1 MTTNADFLLAL
12 AAMAA
17 ASYACRLGGFA
28 AMRFVR
34 ATPRI
39 EAALRAVPLSVM
51 IGIVAP
57 SLGTSGPAEWIGLAA
72 VALAMRL
79 SGNNDPLAAMIGVA
93 AVAAAHA
100 AGL

>member
-51 IGIVAP
+51 VGIVAP
-57 SLGTSGPAEWIGLAA
+57 SLGSSGPAEWIGLAA

-79 SGNNDPLAAMIGVA
+79 SGNNDPLAAMIGVG
-93 AVAAAHA
+93 AVAAARA
-100 AGL
+100 LGL

>member
-1 MTTNADFLLAL
+1 MSTSADFILAL
-12 AAMAA
+12 VAMAA

-51 IGIVAP
+51 VGIVAP
-57 SLGTSGPAEWIGLAA
+57 SLGTSGPAEWIGLGA

-79 SGNNDPLAAMIGVA
+79 TGNDPLASMIGVA
-93 AVAAAHA
+93 AVAAARA
-100 AGL
+100 LGL